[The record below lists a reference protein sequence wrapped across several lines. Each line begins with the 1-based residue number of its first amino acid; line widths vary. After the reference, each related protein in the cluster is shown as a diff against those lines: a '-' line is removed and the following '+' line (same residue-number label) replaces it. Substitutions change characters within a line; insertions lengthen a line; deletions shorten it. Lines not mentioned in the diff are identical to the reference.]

1 MRNIN
6 LDEKEALYLVR
17 QLHDY
22 SARLEPRRHAEQEIP
37 AWR

>member
-6 LDEKEALYLVR
+6 LEEKEALYLVR

-22 SARLEPRRHAEQEIP
+22 SARLEPKGRPEQEMP